1 MHVNEPQNYLKVRGL
16 KKWSRKNE
24 LVASIFYDMKKNIMP
39 VKTPIKVEE
48 GLDKKI
54 WKETESRW

>member
-1 MHVNEPQNYLKVRGL
+1 MHVNEPQNYLKVHGL

-24 LVASIFYDMKKNIMP
+24 LVASIFYDMKKIIMT

-48 GLDKKI
+48 DLDKKNMKRN
-54 WKETESRW
+54 WE